1 MNTSSAPYDISS
13 NTSPRTG
20 QSSRLGTALPLIS
33 HTEPDAVVAYRAG
46 VPVVAREFLA
56 DVARVAAALPAC
68 DHVLNVCSDRYR
80 FTVGFAAGLVAGKVS
95 LLPSTHTPEV
105 IRQLAAFAP
114 DVFCLTDD
122 PGCDIELP
130 RVRYPEAVAEPGE
143 RLAADRLAWRVP
155 EIDAGQLAAYVF
167 TSGSTGTPLP
177 YKKTWGRLLRCVHD
191 GASRLGLLD
200 GRSHT
205 IVGTVPPQHMY
216 GFESSV
222 LVGLQTGS
230 AICAERPFYPADICS
245 VLAAAPRPRVLVSTP
260 VHLRALLAAE
270 VSMPEV
276 DLIVSAT
283 APLSRDLAREVEAR
297 FATRLLEIYGST
309 ETGQIATRRTAQ
321 TLEWQL
327 WPGVSLS
334 FKDDGQQAWAQGGH
348 VEQPTPMCDVLE
360 LTEGDRFLLHGR
372 MADLVN
378 IAGKRS
384 SLAYLNHQLNS
395 IQGVVDGTF
404 FLPDESPV
412 AATGVGVTRVVAFVV
427 APGLDAAALNEE
439 LRRRID
445 PVFLPRPLLFVE
457 RLPRNDTGK
466 LPREALRALA
476 AQHLR
481 PPS

>member
-1 MNTSSAPYDISS
+1 M
-13 NTSPRTG
+13 
-20 QSSRLGTALPLIS
+20 GT
-33 HTEPDAVVAYRAG
+33 
-46 VPVVAREFLA
+46 PVLARHFLA
-56 DVARVAAALPAC
+56 DVAQVAAALPAG

-80 FTVGFAAGLVAGKVS
+80 FTVGFAASLVAGKIS

-105 IRQLAAFAP
+105 IRQLTVFAR

-122 PGCDIELP
+122 PGCEIDLP
-130 RVRYPEAVAEPGE
+130 RTLYPDG
-143 RLAADRLAWRVP
+143 AAGRASNGAVP

-177 YKKTWGRLLRCVHD
+177 YKKTWGRLVRCVRD
-191 GASRLGLLD
+191 GASRLGMLD

-222 LVGLQTGS
+222 LLGLQTGS
-230 AICAERPFYPADICS
+230 AICAERPFYPADVCS
-245 VLAAAPRPRVLVSTP
+245 ALAAAPRPRVLISTP

-270 VSMPEV
+270 VAMPAV

-283 APLSRDLAREVEAR
+283 APLSSDLAREVEEK
-297 FATRLLEIYGST
+297 FATRLLEIYGAT

-327 WPGVSLS
+327 WPGVSLTV
-334 FKDDGQQAWAQGGH
+334 KDDGQAWAQGGH

-395 IQGVVDGTF
+395 IHGVVDGTF
-404 FLPDESPV
+404 FLTDESH
-412 AATGVGVTRVVAFVV
+412 ASSTGVTRVAAFVV
-427 APGLDAAALNEE
+427 APTLNAAALIDE

-445 PVFLPRPLLFVE
+445 PVFLPRPLLFVD
-457 RLPRNDTGK
+457 RLPRNGTGK
-466 LPREALRALA
+466 LPQEALRALA

-481 PPS
+481 PS

>member
-1 MNTSSAPYDISS
+1 M
-13 NTSPRTG
+13 
-20 QSSRLGTALPLIS
+20 GT
-33 HTEPDAVVAYRAG
+33 
-46 VPVVAREFLA
+46 PVLARHFLA
-56 DVARVAAALPAC
+56 DVAQVAAALPAG

-80 FTVGFAAGLVAGKVS
+80 FTVGFAASLVAGKIS

-105 IRQLAAFAP
+105 IRQLTVFAR

-122 PGCDIELP
+122 PGCEIDLP
-130 RVRYPEAVAEPGE
+130 RTLYPDG
-143 RLAADRLAWRVP
+143 AAGRASNGAVP

-177 YKKTWGRLLRCVHD
+177 YKKTWGRLLRCVRD
-191 GASRLGLLD
+191 GASRLGMLD

-222 LVGLQTGS
+222 LLGLQTGS
-230 AICAERPFYPADICS
+230 AICAERPFYPADVCS
-245 VLAAAPRPRVLVSTP
+245 ALAAAPRPRVLISTP

-270 VSMPEV
+270 VAMPAV

-283 APLSRDLAREVEAR
+283 APLSSDLAREVEEK

-327 WPGVSLS
+327 WPGVSLTV
-334 FKDDGQQAWAQGGH
+334 KDDGQAWAQGGH

-395 IQGVVDGTF
+395 IHGVVDGTF
-404 FLPDESPV
+404 FLTDESH
-412 AATGVGVTRVVAFVV
+412 ASSTGVTRVAAFVV
-427 APGLDAAALNEE
+427 APTLNAAALTDE

-457 RLPRNDTGK
+457 RLPRNGTGK
-466 LPREALRALA
+466 LPQEALRALA

-481 PPS
+481 PS

>member
-1 MNTSSAPYDISS
+1 M
-13 NTSPRTG
+13 
-20 QSSRLGTALPLIS
+20 
-33 HTEPDAVVAYRAG
+33 
-46 VPVVAREFLA
+46 
-56 DVARVAAALPAC
+56 AAALPAS

-80 FTVGFAAGLVAGKVS
+80 FTIGFAASLVAGKIS

-105 IRQLAAFAP
+105 IRQLTVFAR

-122 PGCDIELP
+122 PGCEIDLP
-130 RVRYPEAVAEPGE
+130 RTLYPERPEGPGTSSP
-143 RLAADRLAWRVP
+143 DRPALSVP

-177 YKKTWGRLLRCVHD
+177 YKKTWGRLLRCVRD

-200 GRSHT
+200 GRSHA

-222 LVGLQTGS
+222 LLGLQTGS
-230 AICAERPFYPADICS
+230 AICAERPFYPADIS
-245 VLAAAPRPRVLVSTP
+245 STLAAAPHPRVLISTP

-270 VSMPEV
+270 VALPEI

-283 APLSRDLAREVEAR
+283 APLSRDLAREVEEK

-334 FKDDGQQAWAQGGH
+334 VKDDGQAWAQGGH

-360 LTEGDRFLLHGR
+360 VTEGDRFLLHGR

-404 FLPDESPV
+404 FLLDDSHV
-412 AATGVGVTRVVAFVV
+412 SSTGVTRVAAFVV
-427 APGLDAAALNEE
+427 APTLDAAALTDE

-445 PVFLPRPLLFVE
+445 PVFLPRPLLFIE
-457 RLPRNDTGK
+457 RLPRNGTGK
-466 LPREALRALA
+466 LPQEALRALA

-481 PPS
+481 PAS

>member
-1 MNTSSAPYDISS
+1 MGAPV
-13 NTSPRTG
+13 
-20 QSSRLGTALPLIS
+20 LAK
-33 HTEPDAVVAYRAG
+33 H
-46 VPVVAREFLA
+46 FLA
-56 DVARVAAALPAC
+56 DVARVAAALPAG

-80 FTVGFAAGLVAGKVS
+80 FTVGFAASLVAGKIS

-105 IRQLAAFAP
+105 IRQLTVFAQ

-122 PGCDIELP
+122 PRCEIDLP
-130 RVRYPEAVAEPGE
+130 RTVYPEGPAGASAQGVANARAGS
-143 RLAADRLAWRVP
+143 AARVP

-177 YKKTWGRLLRCVHD
+177 YKKTWGRLLRCVRD

-222 LVGLQTGS
+222 LLGLQTGS
-230 AICAERPFYPADICS
+230 AICAERPFYPADVCS
-245 VLAAAPRPRVLVSTP
+245 TLAAAPHPRVLISTP

-270 VSMPEV
+270 VALPAV

-283 APLSRDLAREVEAR
+283 APLSSDLAREVEEK

-309 ETGQIATRRTAQ
+309 ETGQIATRRTAR
-321 TLEWQL
+321 TLEWEL
-327 WPGVSLS
+327 WPGVSLTV
-334 FKDDGQQAWAQGGH
+334 KEDGQAWAQGGH

-360 LTEGDRFLLHGR
+360 LTQGDRFLLHGR

-404 FLPDESPV
+404 FLTDESHV
-412 AATGVGVTRVVAFVV
+412 SSTGVTRVAAFVV
-427 APGLDAAALNEE
+427 APTLDAAALTDE

-457 RLPRNDTGK
+457 RLPRNGTGK
-466 LPREALRALA
+466 LPQEALRALA

-481 PPS
+481 PSS